1 MFLLSV
7 EGGDVEGVEIDEGA
21 DDERLESNGEGDLEM
36 VNFVGQGDVEG
47 VQADGE
53 GVSATGIE
61 DNDSKVAVDEYVGDF
76 ATLDGVDNVA
86 VASSGEEKDRN
97 EIEVC
102 DSDEHGSLVGSDKDK
117 EHEDGERKRSKFPLY
132 SDKLKFSFEMLFK
145 DDKQFK
151 SAVQKYSQECRR
163 QLKFIKN
170 EQKRVIVRCIASPN
184 WPGRIRANYNPVVK
198 CLQIKM
204 FQDEHHC
211 S

>member
-1 MFLLSV
+1 
-7 EGGDVEGVEIDEGA
+7 
-21 DDERLESNGEGDLEM
+21 
-36 VNFVGQGDVEG
+36 
-47 VQADGE
+47 
-53 GVSATGIE
+53 
-61 DNDSKVAVDEYVGDF
+61 
-76 ATLDGVDNVA
+76 
-86 VASSGEEKDRN
+86 
-97 EIEVC
+97 
-102 DSDEHGSLVGSDKDK
+102 
-117 EHEDGERKRSKFPLY
+117 
-132 SDKLKFSFEMLFK
+132 MLFK

-211 S
+211 SVSFKNKLVTAAMIAQYFEATIKDHPTMKLREI